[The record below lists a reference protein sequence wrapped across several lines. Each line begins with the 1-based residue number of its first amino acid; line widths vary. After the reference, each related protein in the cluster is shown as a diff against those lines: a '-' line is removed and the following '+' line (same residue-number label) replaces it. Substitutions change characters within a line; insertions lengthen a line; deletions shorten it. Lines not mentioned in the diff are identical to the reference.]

1 MLKVHSKNVLFT
13 EVFNLFLHG
22 EKGSRDPHP
31 KNLLW
36 LTVFKTG
43 SRVITFI
50 YGVLSGCRI
59 EWIRELIPPT
69 LMRHDGWLVR
79 PNRDCPYPVCRQQCL
94 SSGSPEGGH
103 YIIRLKPHLSH
114 GQWEDVLSING
125 WWMSFC
131 CVKISV
137 SFSIY
142 NGKLKWKIIPAC
154 IHTQW
159 SFFEL
164 ASPAR

>member
-1 MLKVHSKNVLFT
+1 MFCSQKSSTFFCTERKAQEIPIQKIYFDWRFSKQAL
-13 EVFNLFLHG
+13 G
-22 EKGSRDPHP
+22 
-31 KNLLW
+31 
-36 LTVFKTG
+36 
-43 SRVITFI
+43 VITFI

-159 SFFEL
+159 SFFKL